1 MGWLPL
7 QGDFMRKPLISILAF
22 AVFLGAC
29 AAPTAITGSWKRPGF
44 AGLKPQKVAVLSMSK
59 DKVHQA
65 VISAALAK
73 ALQARGLAADIGVN
87 ILPDEVFTAKE
98 PDAAQRDRLD
108 GLLSDK
114 GYDVVVTS
122 VLLDITRDKQYIP
135 GHMEAEPVEYYNS
148 LGSYWYA
155 TGTQYDP
162 GYWVNTSKVVM
173 ETNVYELPS
182 GKLAW
187 TAQSQTLS
195 PTDLQ
200 EFSDSYAPKL
210 VARLFAEGVLK

>member
-1 MGWLPL
+1 
-7 QGDFMRKPLISILAF
+7 MRNPLISTLAL
-22 AVFLGAC
+22 AAFLGAC

-44 AGLKPQKVAVLSMSK
+44 EGLKPVKVAVLSTSK

-65 VISAALAK
+65 VIGAAFAK
-73 ALQARGLAADIGVN
+73 ALQARGLSADIGVN
-87 ILPDEVFTAKE
+87 ILPDEIFTGKELDPAK
-98 PDAAQRDRLD
+98 RDRID

-114 GYDVVVTS
+114 GYDVVITS
-122 VLLDITRDKQYIP
+122 VLLDVTRDKQYIP
-135 GHMEAEPVEYYNS
+135 GRMEATPVDYYNS

-155 TGTQYDP
+155 TGTVYDP
-162 GYWVNTSKVVM
+162 GYWVSTSKVAM

-210 VARLFAEGVLK
+210 VARLFADGILK